1 MRQQFKHPAGFCAP
15 IRSNKF
21 SIMSVKRDIH
31 PRISC
36 ISFWNISRWDIHNL
50 QVNKYSYQMWAE
62 HPCMLTKH
70 TFFCF
75 SASQSLLFLS
85 FVIISVILFI
95 SHQEVNFFYVPVCS
109 TLMHSQL
116 NIESSGISSFT
127 TAFTQYSCC
136 NHGKSVGGLV

>member
-1 MRQQFKHPAGFCAP
+1 MRQQFKHSTGFGAP

-36 ISFWNISRWDIHNL
+36 IYFWNISRWDIHNL

-75 SASQSLLFLS
+75 QQLS
-85 FVIISVILFI
+85 HCFFKFCHYFS
-95 SHQEVNFFYVPVCS
+95 NFHPPSRSEIFYVPVCS

-116 NIESSGISSFT
+116 NIDSSGISSFT

-136 NHGKSVGGLV
+136 NHGKSVGDLV